1 MHHPAKSIERPAA
14 PPMGAFASPEAAW
27 QGAWVIGMAAAA
39 GLLLLL
45 APGVAAQ
52 VLLSF
57 ALMAAPG
64 IMGSMLRKAGQRL
77 VLVALWAAGAVL
89 AGAFTG
95 GIGGPLAVWC
105 LTPLA
110 AALVLGADWRPGAGF
125 SLGAALV
132 LGLISALGLAAPLA
146 EPARSWIA
154 FLAVV
159 AMAAALAAAAVLA
172 LRRAEDRRRAAEA
185 ELHSFQGMIG
195 DLPDLALAMDDQG
208 RPEAVFGHAFEG
220 VDAATLHHGL
230 QAVAA
235 PADHAS
241 IDAALAEAIAG
252 GAAAATVASAASPD
266 QRIAIG
272 IRRTAKGPLLA
283 VLRPAPTLS
292 GAAPAQDDFYTR
304 LAAAETARREA
315 EIGRDK
321 AEADAAARA
330 RFLANMSHELRT
342 PLNAIMGF
350 SDIMKAKMF
359 GDLAPKYVE
368 YAGLI
373 HESGGHLLDLINDVL
388 DMSKIEAN
396 RYELSLETFDV
407 REALNAALRIMRLQA
422 DDAGVKLR
430 AVLPGEP
437 LMIDADRRAVKQI
450 ALNLLSNAVKFTP
463 RDGVVILTAKPMAG
477 LFELVV
483 ADNGMGIAE
492 ADLKRL
498 GQPFEQAG
506 EAKDR
511 TRGTGLGLS
520 LVEAFARLHGG
531 TMMLE
536 SRLGEGTAVTVR
548 MPVLAPA
555 ATELVPLAAA
565 PSVAPEPVVESSPEP
580 VVESAPEPANEAWTP
595 NAPSAPADKREDS
608 AGGTV
613 LDIFSRKPITTA

>member
-1 MHHPAKSIERPAA
+1 ML
-14 PPMGAFASPEAAW
+14 
-27 QGAWVIGMAAAA
+27 GMAAAA

-45 APGVAAQ
+45 VGGVAAR
-52 VLLSF
+52 VLLSL
-57 ALMAAPG
+57 AVMAAPG

-77 VLVALWAAGAVL
+77 ALVALWAAGAVV
-89 AGAFTG
+89 AGAVTG
-95 GIGGPLAVWC
+95 GIGGPLAAWC

-110 AALVLGADWRPGAGF
+110 AALVLGVDWRAGAGL
-125 SLGAALV
+125 SLAAALG
-132 LGLISALGLAAPLA
+132 LGLISALGLAAPLQ

-154 FLAVV
+154 FLAVA
-159 AMAAALAAAAVLA
+159 AMAAAFAAAALLA
-172 LRRAEDRRRAAEA
+172 LRRAENRRLAAEA
-185 ELHSFQGMIG
+185 ELHTFQSMMG
-195 DLPDLALAMDDQG
+195 DLPDLALAMDAQG
-208 RPEAVFGHAFEG
+208 QPEAVFGHAFEG
-220 VDAATLHHGL
+220 VDAATLHQGL
-230 QAVAA
+230 HAVAV
-235 PADHAS
+235 PVDHPR
-241 IDAALAEAIAG
+241 IDAALGEAIAE
-252 GAAAATVASAASPD
+252 GAATATIVSAASPD
-266 QRIAIG
+266 QRVAIG
-272 IRRTAKGPLLA
+272 IRRTAGGPLLA
-283 VLRPAPTLS
+283 VLRPAPKPS
-292 GAAPAQDDFYTR
+292 VAPQPKDDLDTR

-330 RFLANMSHELRT
+330 RFLANLSHELRT

-359 GDLAPKYVE
+359 GDLAPKYAE

-437 LMIDADRRAVKQI
+437 LMVDADRRALKQI

-463 RDGVVILTAKPMAG
+463 RDGVVILTAKPIAG

-483 ADNGMGIAE
+483 ADTGMGIAE

-520 LVEAFARLHGG
+520 LVEAFAKLHDG

-555 ATELVPLAAA
+555 ATEPAPPADALSVPAE
-565 PSVAPEPVVESSPEP
+565 PAPEPV
-580 VVESAPEPANEAWTP
+580 PEPAVEPGAAAWG
-595 NAPSAPADKREDS
+595 PSAPPAPAEEREES

-613 LDIFSRKPITTA
+613 LDIFSRKPIITA